1 MTTIPEDISK
11 KYCYAKQEGDVYVM
25 DTTFHIRVYDPNLVP
40 AVKVYSDPECTQ
52 EIKTGI
58 VGGTEEAPEYEK
70 YELEYGKS
78 VYIKDDSYGLPNKW
92 TFKCADTGVNDEL
105 TSFDTPYQFT
115 AKKFSDKP
123 LLLSMTI
130 ERTSASE
137 GKGKYTPKASP
148 KTLVVPLAITVVP
161 SDDPITYNI
170 RQIDQTHIAIDLD
183 NSEFGYKEINP
194 SSLKLTY
201 SNSYNRPSAVRGSVN
216 ITAAEVNKASRYE
229 LILTLV
235 EKIYNTDELTLTGT
249 LTEALVG
256 NQNLEIKATAPNVAT
271 TFWCVPG

>member
-1 MTTIPEDISK
+1 M
-11 KYCYAKQEGDVYVM
+11 
-25 DTTFHIRVYDPNLVP
+25 R
-40 AVKVYSDPECTQ
+40 VKVS
-52 EIKTGI
+52 
-58 VGGTEEAPEYEK
+58 
-70 YELEYGKS
+70 
-78 VYIKDDSYGLPNKW
+78 N
-92 TFKCADTGVNDEL
+92 
-105 TSFDTPYQFT
+105 
-115 AKKFSDKP
+115 
-123 LLLSMTI
+123 
-130 ERTSASE
+130 
-137 GKGKYTPKASP
+137 TPKASP

-216 ITAAEVNKASRYE
+216 ITAAEVNKQSRYE

-271 TFWCVPG
+271 TLVRSWIRF